1 MMTNDELK
9 ELQSKF
15 LKTSTDYHN
24 DLLNKSKREKTFN
37 YVVVN
42 SETYEKLKKIGIE
55 IKE

>member
-1 MMTNDELK
+1 MTNDELK
-9 ELQSKF
+9 YLQSKF

-24 DLLNKSKREKTFN
+24 YLLNESKREKTFN

-42 SETYEKLKKIGIE
+42 SETYKKLKKIGIE